1 MIQGNLFALFRA
13 SGKTDTSL
21 SILPFLDYSFS
32 NYKNPALL
40 IFIPECKVICNLYKD
55 KIGKE
60 WEDTSPF
67 EEEESI
73 IRY

>member
-13 SGKTDTSL
+13 SGKTDTS
-21 SILPFLDYSFS
+21 
-32 NYKNPALL
+32 
-40 IFIPECKVICNLYKD
+40 
-55 KIGKE
+55 
-60 WEDTSPF
+60 PF